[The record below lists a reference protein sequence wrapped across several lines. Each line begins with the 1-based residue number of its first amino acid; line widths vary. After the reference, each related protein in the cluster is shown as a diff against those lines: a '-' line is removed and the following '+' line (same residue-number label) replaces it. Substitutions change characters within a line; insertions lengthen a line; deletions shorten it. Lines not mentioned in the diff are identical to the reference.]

1 MTFAW
6 PTALLALAVLP
17 VLLAGYVL
25 LQRRR
30 RAYALRFTNLAL
42 LRQVA
47 GSDPGVRR
55 HIPAALFFLG
65 LTALLVSLARP
76 SLVLAVP
83 QDQSSVMLVIDVSG
97 SMEASDLKPTRLG
110 AATQAAK
117 QLISDLPPGAQVG
130 VVSFSQTA
138 SVVAPLS
145 ADPNVAGR
153 ALDRLT
159 ANGGTAIGDGLEAA
173 LGQLSQRPRDG
184 QGNQAPAVVVL
195 LSDGENNAGQ
205 SPTAAAA
212 QAELGGVRVYT
223 VGVGER
229 GTAAYV
235 DGHVPVGLDETALRA
250 IASTTG
256 GSYFYAADASQLAQ
270 VYSDLG
276 AQISWVQQQTE
287 VTALASGLGALCFL
301 ASGIFGLRWFSRLP

>member
-6 PTALLALAVLP
+6 PAALLALCVLP
-17 VLLAGYVL
+17 FMLAGYVWT
-25 LQRRR
+25 QRRR

-47 GSDPGVRR
+47 GRDPGIRR
-55 HIPAALFFLG
+55 HIPATLFFLG
-65 LTALLVSLARP
+65 LAALLFSLARP

-97 SMEASDLKPTRLG
+97 SMAATDLKPTRLG

-117 QLISDLPPGAQVG
+117 QLIGDLPQGTQVG

-145 ADPNVAGR
+145 SDPNAATR
-153 ALDRLT
+153 ALDRLS
-159 ANGGTAIGDGLEAA
+159 ANGGTAIGDGLDAA
-173 LGQLSQRPRDG
+173 LAQLSQRPRDS

-195 LSDGENNAGQ
+195 LSDGESNTGQ
-205 SPTAAAA
+205 APAAAA
-212 QAELGGVRVYT
+212 ARAEQQGVRVYT
-223 VGVGER
+223 VGIGER

-235 DGHVPVGLDETALRA
+235 DGHVPVGLDESTLRS

-256 GSYFYAADASQLAQ
+256 GTYFYAEDAGQLAQ
-270 VYSDLG
+270 IYSDLG
-276 AQISWVQQQTE
+276 SQISWVQQQTE
-287 VTALASGLGALCFL
+287 VTALASGLGALCFI
-301 ASGIFGLRWFSRLP
+301 ASGIFALRWFSRLP

>member
-6 PTALLALAVLP
+6 PSALLALAVLP
-17 VLLAGYVL
+17 VLLAGYVWM
-25 LQRRR
+25 QRRR

-47 GSDPGVRR
+47 GRDPGVRR
-55 HIPAALFFLG
+55 HIPAALFLLG
-65 LTALLVSLARP
+65 LAALLFSLARP

-97 SMEASDLKPTRLG
+97 SMAASDLKPTRLG

-117 QLISDLPPGAQVG
+117 QLIADLPQGAQVG

-145 ADPNVAGR
+145 SDPSAASR
-153 ALDRLT
+153 ALDRLSP
-159 ANGGTAIGDGLEAA
+159 NGGTAIGDGLDAA
-173 LGQLSQRPRDG
+173 LNQLSQRPRDR

-195 LSDGENNAGQ
+195 LSDGESNAGQ

-212 QAELGGVRVYT
+212 QAAQEGVRVYT
-223 VGVGER
+223 VGIGQR

-235 DGHVPVGLDETALRA
+235 DGYVPVGLDETALRS

-256 GSYFYAADASQLAQ
+256 GNYFYAADADQLAQ
-270 VYSDLG
+270 VYADLG
-276 AQISWVQQQTE
+276 SQISWVQQQTE
-287 VTALASGLGALCFL
+287 VTALASGLGALCFI
-301 ASGIFGLRWFSRLP
+301 ASGMFALRWFSRLP